1 MDKDRNRT
9 ITDKK
14 TSPAVRRCKKPE
26 TCIHLRSQRQ
36 KQGNPSTQVLYRGPN
51 FQAHRSDEDIFF
63 DCLSISDTDFPRE
76 GHSCKNIDSCRSK
89 PANNEQ
95 TKPVSCKSTCSGQ
108 ASGTSKY
115 DDPEAV
121 RAALRRAENVTQM
134 LLKNFERNQGDSKR
148 QCNATLEITA
158 RLLTDP
164 RPNASKCLQG
174 RPVTVQMP
182 LRFDPCSGQ
191 MVTCGPSQPVDKS
204 QMSVCSK
211 NASKGR
217 VPCKISCFSLKDASK
232 AEDCDILFKGSC
244 CIPKDFSCPVSTCH
258 AHQPAPVPA
267 PLPIPAPAPAPAPAP
282 TPPPVPESTSSSDT
296 ELVPLPLGMPIPS
309 SEQKP
314 ATEPVKEPIPVV
326 PVTAP
331 RSEPGPVESKT
342 LTPLLEKSPVPSKIE
357 GQLKK
362 YFLALP
368 QHKEFSNCSPCRFD
382 PSPIMDEDGNVF
394 CPGNCGCCQCPWK
407 QRTIDDNRERVNV
420 KVCRCVQR
428 GTIFSNFDE
437 RDACSQTSYFDFC
450 PCREKA
456 EAKFLELY
464 DKEMWSEPNST
475 RGREVL
481 LSEIKELKIP
491 PQAHQS

>member
-1 MDKDRNRT
+1 MDKDRSRT

-14 TSPAVRRCKKPE
+14 SSPAARRCKKPD

-36 KQGNPSTQVLYRGPN
+36 KQDNTSTQVLYKGPN
-51 FQAHRSDEDIFF
+51 FQVHRSDEDIFF

-76 GHSCKNIDSCRSK
+76 GHSCKNIDSCK

-95 TKPVSCKSTCSGQ
+95 TKPVCSNRINVTSCKSTCSGQ
-108 ASGTSKY
+108 ASATSKY

-164 RPNASKCLQG
+164 KPNASKCLQG

-191 MVTCGPSQPVDKS
+191 MVTCGPSQSVDKS

-211 NASKGR
+211 NASK
-217 VPCKISCFSLKDASK
+217 DY
-232 AEDCDILFKGSC
+232 
-244 CIPKDFSCPVSTCH
+244 SCPVSTCH
-258 AHQPAPVPA
+258 VHQPAPVPA
-267 PLPIPAPAPAPAPAP
+267 PLPIPAPAPAPASAPEPAP
-282 TPPPVPESTSSSDT
+282 APSPEPKSASSSDM
-296 ELVPLPLGMPIPS
+296 ELVPLPLALPTPS

-314 ATEPVKEPIPVV
+314 TTEPVKEPVPVV
-326 PVTAP
+326 PITAP
-331 RSEPGPVESKT
+331 RSEPEPAESKT
-342 LTPLLEKSPVPSKIE
+342 LTPLFEKSPVPSKME

-382 PSPIMDEDGNVF
+382 PSPIMDEEGNVF

-407 QRTIDDNRERVNV
+407 QRTLDDNRERVNV

-464 DKEMWSEPNST
+464 DREMWSEPNST

-491 PQAHQS
+491 PQARQS

>member
-1 MDKDRNRT
+1 MDKDRSRT

-14 TSPAVRRCKKPE
+14 TSPAARRCKKPE

-76 GHSCKNIDSCRSK
+76 GQSCKNIDSCRSK

-211 NASKGR
+211 NASKGLLLYPQR
-217 VPCKISCFSLKDASK
+217 LQLPGIHMSRTPTGPRAS
-232 AEDCDILFKGSC
+232 
-244 CIPKDFSCPVSTCH
+244 
-258 AHQPAPVPA
+258 
-267 PLPIPAPAPAPAPAP
+267 
-282 TPPPVPESTSSSDT
+282 TPPNTCSGTCSTTCSCTCSST
-296 ELVPLPLGMPIPS
+296 
-309 SEQKP
+309 P
-314 ATEPVKEPIPVV
+314 ASARVNIKLRYG
-326 PVTAP
+326 A
-331 RSEPGPVESKT
+331 
-342 LTPLLEKSPVPSKIE
+342 
-357 GQLKK
+357 
-362 YFLALP
+362 
-368 QHKEFSNCSPCRFD
+368 CSPALSNAHTKLRTKARNRARKRA
-382 PSPIMDEDGNVF
+382 GT
-394 CPGNCGCCQCPWK
+394 CGTCNSASI
-407 QRTIDDNRERVNV
+407 RTR
-420 KVCRCVQR
+420 
-428 GTIFSNFDE
+428 
-437 RDACSQTSYFDFC
+437 TS
-450 PCREKA
+450 
-456 EAKFLELY
+456 
-464 DKEMWSEPNST
+464 
-475 RGREVL
+475 
-481 LSEIKELKIP
+481 
-491 PQAHQS
+491 